1 MRHTTSIGSG
11 KEIPWVNALL
21 IAMGAGLLGIAIYAW
36 AQKSFAVLSCAL
48 LLALAAALAGAILG
62 FIFGIP
68 KSTATAT
75 STTASG
81 TVTATSEYQGNS
93 NLEQISDWLTKILV
107 GASLVQLGEI
117 RNEFEKFGSRLD
129 ASGSMGTA
137 GWIAGP
143 AIVIAYAIAGFLL
156 AYLWARI
163 YMAKALSGED
173 GRAASA
179 SAESGSAQAN
189 AGGDEPT

>member
-1 MRHTTSIGSG
+1 MLYTTSLGD
-11 KEIPWVNALL
+11 KEIPWVNAIL
-21 IAMGAGLLGIAIYAW
+21 IAMSAGLIGIGVYAW
-36 AQKSFAVLSCAL
+36 SQKSWSVLSCAL
-48 LLALAAALAGAILG
+48 LIALAAALAGAIVG

-68 KSTATAT
+68 KSAATAT

-117 RNEFEKFGSRLD
+117 RAEFDKFGSRLD

-143 AIVIAYAIAGFLL
+143 AIVIAYFVAGFLL

-163 YMAKALSGED
+163 YMARALTGED
-173 GRAASA
+173 GRAAKATADS
-179 SAESGSAQAN
+179 SGAQATS
-189 AGGDEPT
+189 P